1 MRPRWLASLSRH
13 LRTREGAGTLLI
25 AVCSAVALGVVPNM
39 LEKVKDSGWFYLAVF
54 CCALVAVLV
63 GWNLVQ
69 KRGVGV
75 VVQLYPQPQESRL
88 EQMKDDSRGRNE
100 STLLLDRRR
109 LTPDGRTLS
118 LPEVLDLTAVF
129 IDARVI
135 EQRGPSPGAMS
146 APSSEV
152 SLYPL
157 APMRDG
163 FLLGRRL
170 SHERHDLTIMHIEG
184 AAIYP
189 GVLLSPGLQAPLT
202 AEERTLAESLLE
214 DVATPVTPTPFPGVP
229 PEHRHRLAMLVR
241 LSPAHEMIATS
252 REVART
258 GSVRRPNTGNHTGY
272 VFDADDT
279 EADGTPCGAY
289 LTIEVKADRLP
300 DQAAFEA
307 VTKYIHRTWQQAHN
321 AWAAHCG
328 TSDIETR
335 FFFMGPL
342 PIAIALGWL
351 TARDT
356 ADLVHHVPRLAGS
369 PRPVTGT
376 P

>member
-1 MRPRWLASLSRH
+1 MRPRWLASLSRY
-13 LRTREGAGTLLI
+13 LRTRDGAGTLLI
-25 AVCSAVALGVVPNM
+25 ATCSAIALGVVPNM
-39 LEKVKDSGWFYLAVF
+39 LEKLKDSGWFYLTVF
-54 CCALVAVLV
+54 CGSLIAVLV

-88 EQMKDDSRGRNE
+88 EQMKDDSRSRNE

-109 LTPDGRTLS
+109 LTPAGRTLS
-118 LPEVLDLTAVF
+118 LTEVLDLAAVF

-135 EQRGPSPGAMS
+135 EQRGPNAGAAS

-157 APMRDG
+157 APLRDG
-163 FLLGRRL
+163 FFLGRRL

-189 GVLLSPGLQAPLT
+189 GILLSRQLQAPLT
-202 AEERTLAESLLE
+202 TQERALAEALLK
-214 DVATPVTPTPFPGVP
+214 DVTAPVTPTAFPGVP
-229 PEHRHRLAMLVR
+229 SEHRHRLALIVR
-241 LSPAHEMIATS
+241 LSPAQEMIDTS

-272 VFDADDT
+272 VFDIDDS

-289 LTIEVKADRLP
+289 LTIEAKVDRLP
-300 DQAAFEA
+300 DRAAFEA
-307 VTKYIHRTWQQAHN
+307 VTKYIHKIWQQAHT
-321 AWAAHCG
+321 AWVAHCG

-356 ADLVHHVPRLAGS
+356 TSLVHHAPRLAGT